1 MTSSKKVVAPLAGAW
16 IEMFMTGHTIPAA
29 GVVAP
34 LAGAWIE
41 IWIRWVAGFAT
52 NRRSPRGSVD

>member
-1 MTSSKKVVAPLAGAW
+1 
-16 IEMFMTGHTIPAA
+16 MTGHTIPAA

>member
-1 MTSSKKVVAPLAGAW
+1 MSINAVAPLAGAW

>member
-1 MTSSKKVVAPLAGAW
+1 MSINAVAPLAGAW

-41 IWIRWVAGFAT
+41 IQIYLE
-52 NRRSPRGSVD
+52 SV